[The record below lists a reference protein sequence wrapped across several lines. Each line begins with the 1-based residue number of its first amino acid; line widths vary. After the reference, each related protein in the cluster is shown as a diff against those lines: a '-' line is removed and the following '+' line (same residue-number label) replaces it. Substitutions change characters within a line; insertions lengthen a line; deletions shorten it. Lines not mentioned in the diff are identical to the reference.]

1 MGKDTELLNA
11 VKNGDVSIVR
21 KFLLKFK
28 SNPKGKKSVSKKLH
42 INVPDDDGFT
52 ILHHASL
59 GNNVEIVLAI
69 LELEGDPNSRDKKG
83 MCPLHM
89 AAWSGKDK
97 IVKTLLE
104 NRALVNLPSFG
115 GETPLLLASQH
126 GHGGVVEVLMK
137 HNADPSIRNNN
148 LESPLDLA
156 CQFGHTA
163 VVRCLLMRGEMVQ
176 MLRERQT
183 DPRYKQPLHLAGKG
197 GHADVVRLL
206 IENGSDVNEQ
216 SPQGTC
222 LHLAALY
229 GKVEVVKLLLEV
241 GADVRAINNK
251 NMTPLDMVNQYTKS
265 NASIEIKQLLR
276 EAAGEHVVFATAVS
290 NHINVYDETSLSF
303 KAGDTVMVLEQ
314 NEDGRWK
321 GSVNDGKA
329 ERTGYFPSKSVS
341 IISKKRETQSLGSLS
356 SSSDSSVNSALSGKD
371 GNQPIKSPSRR
382 MTESNKPVGVV
393 PVGTY
398 EVLTLAPTLSPDS
411 KKPPNIPRLNSFK
424 KDSKTA
430 SAQRQKIQAREEFS
444 ASGSLSNRSSS
455 ADTSNDSGI
464 HSRLSGTIVEATYDA
479 VPGHPRL
486 SMEANVY
493 DAVPQPALKSP
504 RIFPT
509 QSPFEQHEPT
519 DQDKQRTTNYPGTN
533 YAEIAFK
540 NGGSPGPD
548 SMAQKTKPNYADVYI
563 ADQRSNEFGQNGP
576 RIHSEARTIPGTSTG
591 NRHLECAGEKEKMD
605 LNEELLSRMG
615 RTPEEKA
622 SLRSTSMAFGYEDMQ
637 GHSMEEPFPS
647 PPPPLPLK
655 NQASAEIPP
664 SPPKKIESRIIHHRQ
679 DNYENVQ
686 PRQFVPVHVQ
696 NPFDFATK
704 DQLQEMPNLQSEP
717 YVDYENYMPP
727 TATMPANSPSNY
739 ENFFPS
745 SQEAQKPRSATVAA
759 KSDWSTTR
767 PVPLPPKMNRKSCQ
781 EPFSPIAPT
790 DSVKTPFLCQ
800 LNMDEKT
807 QDEKELLSWLIDL
820 KLPQYFQNFHSE
832 GYDMISVRGVTP
844 EDLTTIGITKAGH
857 RKKLLSEIT
866 KLGPSPRLPT
876 HKPAEVG
883 QWLTLLDL
891 AAYESN
897 FIEGGFDEMDFIKD
911 LDLSDLEMIEI
922 KKKGHQKKL
931 LLAVQ
936 KLSDVELT
944 AELDAV
950 VAVSKSDSPVSKT
963 QAPRK
968 PAKRLDERAE
978 PSSLQGITPPSLK
991 PLKPIATANHTLTP
1005 PAEEIEES
1013 TREFSFPAPPPANEL
1028 ESAFLLNR
1036 DNLPPPSGKESSNP
1050 AGEPNVPTPPKAPVR
1065 AQTQKVNQSVNQE
1078 APRPRLRTSSQPVA
1092 PKPKPKPRPA
1102 QNVGQVRTASEYH
1115 ANEAP
1120 AVIKPTTPQK
1130 PNLKAASEDS
1140 ESAVTASRSRDFWLQ
1155 NQQQPQPPSQ
1165 AAVTPTR
1172 TKSISGIKPLPAQ
1185 RPNTMP
1191 DAESPAKT
1199 PPEPLTRKPSLKKVP
1214 PPTPPRRDSMSS
1226 KKPEAA
1232 HDSSQ
1237 NGNES
1242 TLAERS
1248 RTFSGPLDEKIR
1260 ETFRG
1265 KATKHTP
1272 VNVAIPEQ
1280 APEEKPDSSKSKIDE
1295 ELAATDSIMADIDD
1309 MIADFTNQLDS
1320 MF

>member
-1 MGKDTELLNA
+1 M
-11 VKNGDVSIVR
+11 
-21 KFLLKFK
+21 
-28 SNPKGKKSVSKKLH
+28 
-42 INVPDDDGFT
+42 
-52 ILHHASL
+52 
-59 GNNVEIVLAI
+59 
-69 LELEGDPNSRDKKG
+69 
-83 MCPLHM
+83 
-89 AAWSGKDK
+89 
-97 IVKTLLE
+97 
-104 NRALVNLPSFG
+104 
-115 GETPLLLASQH
+115 LASNAC
-126 GHGGVVEVLMK
+126 VECWRRM
-137 HNADPSIRNNN
+137 
-148 LESPLDLA
+148 LA
-156 CQFGHTA
+156 
-163 VVRCLLMRGEMVQ
+163 
-176 MLRERQT
+176 
-183 DPRYKQPLHLAGKG
+183 
-197 GHADVVRLL
+197 
-206 IENGSDVNEQ
+206 
-216 SPQGTC
+216 
-222 LHLAALY
+222 
-229 GKVEVVKLLLEV
+229 
-241 GADVRAINNK
+241 
-251 NMTPLDMVNQYTKS
+251 S
-265 NASIEIKQLLR
+265 NAGVECL
-276 EAAGEHVVFATAVS
+276 
-290 NHINVYDETSLSF
+290 
-303 KAGDTVMVLEQ
+303 
-314 NEDGRWK
+314 
-321 GSVNDGKA
+321 
-329 ERTGYFPSKSVS
+329 
-341 IISKKRETQSLGSLS
+341 
-356 SSSDSSVNSALSGKD
+356 
-371 GNQPIKSPSRR
+371 RR
-382 MTESNKPVGVV
+382 MI
-393 PVGTY
+393 
-398 EVLTLAPTLSPDS
+398 A
-411 KKPPNIPRLNSFK
+411 
-424 KDSKTA
+424 
-430 SAQRQKIQAREEFS
+430 
-444 ASGSLSNRSSS
+444 
-455 ADTSNDSGI
+455 SNDCVECLRRMLASNACVE
-464 HSRLSGTIVEATYDA
+464 RLRRMLASNACVECL
-479 VPGHPRL
+479 RR
-486 SMEANVY
+486 M
-493 DAVPQPALKSP
+493 
-504 RIFPT
+504 
-509 QSPFEQHEPT
+509 
-519 DQDKQRTTNYPGTN
+519 
-533 YAEIAFK
+533 IA
-540 NGGSPGPD
+540 
-548 SMAQKTKPNYADVYI
+548 
-563 ADQRSNEFGQNGP
+563 SN
-576 RIHSEARTIPGTSTG
+576 ACV
-591 NRHLECAGEKEKMD
+591 EC
-605 LNEELLSRMG
+605 L
-615 RTPEEKA
+615 
-622 SLRSTSMAFGYEDMQ
+622 
-637 GHSMEEPFPS
+637 
-647 PPPPLPLK
+647 
-655 NQASAEIPP
+655 
-664 SPPKKIESRIIHHRQ
+664 
-679 DNYENVQ
+679 
-686 PRQFVPVHVQ
+686 
-696 NPFDFATK
+696 
-704 DQLQEMPNLQSEP
+704 
-717 YVDYENYMPP
+717 
-727 TATMPANSPSNY
+727 
-739 ENFFPS
+739 
-745 SQEAQKPRSATVAA
+745 
-759 KSDWSTTR
+759 
-767 PVPLPPKMNRKSCQ
+767 LPPKMNRKSCQ

-1248 RTFSGPLDEKIR
+1248 RTFSGRSDCLNWSECLC
-1260 ETFRG
+1260 
-1265 KATKHTP
+1265 
-1272 VNVAIPEQ
+1272 
-1280 APEEKPDSSKSKIDE
+1280 SS
-1295 ELAATDSIMADIDD
+1295 DSISKERTLEN
-1309 MIADFTNQLDS
+1309 IALQFLGTILFLNSPYNLKQGNTFEATSITRASFVTIQAARLLTV
-1320 MF
+1320 